1 MNPFMKPKSA
11 VSWRILLSVLG
22 ASALTVA
29 PLQGIPAAHA
39 DRAQTF
45 DGTVTRL
52 NSDRQFDI
60 KSNGKTYNVYLDSD
74 APRGLSVEDEVRVY
88 GFRFGDNDIR
98 NASVQIT
105 QGRRSSKDEFDG
117 QMVNWRDDSS
127 FDIRVNGKV
136 YNVYMNHRAPRRLA
150 NGDTIRVRGTRYGD
164 NDIRDAEVT
173 SINGDNIG
181 WGGGNWGGGGH
192 HDDGPLIDVR
202 GKMVNW
208 RDARTFDIKVDGK
221 TYNVYLDRDAPR
233 RLGVG
238 DDVRVRGFRYGD
250 NDIRNATVY
259 VNGDDHDHGP
269 GRPGQDN
276 FEGTVTAIRGRRE
289 LDIRIDNKTY
299 NVYLDV
305 DIPSNTRTGDRIVI
319 QGTRTGNNDIRNA
332 TVFRPY
338 R

>member
-1 MNPFMKPKSA
+1 MNHLTKPKSA
-11 VSWRILLSVLG
+11 VSWRIILSVLG

-29 PLQGIPAAHA
+29 PLQGLPAAHA
-39 DRAQTF
+39 DKARSF

-52 NSDRQFDI
+52 TSDRQFDI

-105 QGRRSSKDEFDG
+105 QGRRSSKDEFEG

-127 FDIRVNGKV
+127 FDIRVNGKI
-136 YNVYMNHRAPRRLA
+136 YNVYMNHRAPRRLS

-181 WGGGNWGGGGH
+181 WGGGNWGGGGR
-192 HDDGPLIDVR
+192 HDDGAAVDVQ

-208 RDARTFDIKVDGK
+208 RDSRTFDIKVDGK

-233 RLGVG
+233 RLSVG
-238 DDVRVRGFRYGD
+238 DDVRVRGVRYGD
-250 NDIRNATVY
+250 NDIRNASVY
-259 VNGDDHDHGP
+259 VEGDDH
-269 GRPGQDN
+269 GRPSRDN
-276 FEGTVTAIRGRRE
+276 FDGTVQNLRNSRE
-289 LDIRIDNKTY
+289 FDLRSNGKTY
-299 NVYLDV
+299 NVYLDNDAPYGLRNGDTITV
-305 DIPSNTRTGDRIVI
+305 QGIRTGD
-319 QGTRTGNNDIRNA
+319 NDIRNA
-332 TVFRPY
+332 TVLRPY